1 MPVRVP
7 VGTVIEPLLYP
18 HVRVGSARKSDP
30 EVALTDAGTREE
42 ERERRHLAETTR
54 LLNAELER
62 LVDSID
68 RSAEFIQ
75 AQKEHLWEHWRD
87 MDSSEKA
94 RFRVDVDLSVAQ
106 GEHSVERRERVERL
120 LESPYFGRVDFRAES
135 DAESGAHYIGVHNF
149 SDPETQEILIHD
161 WRAPVA
167 TLFYDFESGEAH
179 FEAPVGTIHGE
190 ITGKRQYKIRGG
202 QLEYMFESSL
212 NIGDDVLRRELGE
225 SADDRMKNIVAT
237 IQREQNAVI
246 RNETARVLILQ
257 GVAGS
262 GKTSIALHRVAFL
275 LYRFKDTL
283 SSDNIMILSPN
294 RVFGDYIA
302 DVLPELGE
310 EQVSE
315 IDFDRIAGTFL
326 AKVTGYETFSEQVVK
341 LLENGDEAAAER
353 MRYKATPEF
362 VAELDEWIA
371 ARAEEDFTPAD
382 VERRSRRL
390 SADWVADAFEEARGL
405 PIFTRLDRVA
415 SRAVNQLKQQVMDRG
430 GGKWSS
436 SDAASVRRRVH
447 AMFPYKDALAVYRAF
462 YEDPARRGMFQP
474 LARKRIEYADV
485 FPLIY
490 TMIRTARQEGYGH
503 IRHLVVDEMQD
514 YTPVQYAVLRE
525 LFSCDMTILGDS
537 NQSVNPFSSS
547 SLATIHSVFPE
558 ADCLELCKSYRSTIE
573 ITEFAQRISR
583 NDKLVPIERHGPRP
597 RVVACSDE
605 RAQREEIL
613 GVVER
618 HGDSEHRSLGI
629 ICKTATQAEAL
640 HGFLSETGVAA
651 TLLDYGSTEFTGGIV
666 VTSAHVSKGL
676 EFDAVVVPAVDDA
689 NYADEMDRCMLYIA
703 CTRAMHELHLTH
715 EGKLSRFLEF
725 GRHSEVLSGAGTAE
739 VGEHSAEVRVG

>member
-1 MPVRVP
+1 M
-7 VGTVIEPLLYP
+7 
-18 HVRVGSARKSDP
+18 
-30 EVALTDAGTREE
+30 TDARTREE
-42 ERERRHLAETTR
+42 ERERRHLAETMR

-62 LVDSID
+62 LTDSID

-106 GEHSVERRERVERL
+106 GEHSVKRRERVERL
-120 LESPYFGRVDFRAES
+120 LDSPYFGRVDFHAASE
-135 DAESGAHYIGVHNF
+135 AGAQAHYIGVHNF

-161 WRAPVA
+161 WRAPVS
-167 TLFYDFESGEAH
+167 TLFYDFESGEAS

-190 ITGKRQYKIRGG
+190 ITSKRQYKIRVG

-310 EQVSE
+310 ERVAE
-315 IDFDRIAGTFL
+315 IDFDRIAGKFL
-326 AKVTGYETFSEQVVK
+326 EKVTGYETFSEQVVK
-341 LLENGDEAAAER
+341 LLENGDGAAAER

-362 VAELDEWIA
+362 VTELDEWIA
-371 ARAEEDFTPAD
+371 SRADEEFVPDGI
-382 VERRSRRL
+382 ERKGRRL

-405 PIFTRLDRVA
+405 PVFTRLDRVA
-415 SRAVNQLKQQVMDRG
+415 SRAVNQLKQQVLDRG
-430 GGKWSS
+430 GSKWSS
-436 SDAASVRRRVH
+436 SDASSVRRQVR
-447 AMFPYKDALAVYRAF
+447 AMFPYKDALAMYRAF
-462 YEDPARRGMFQP
+462 YDDPARRGMFEP
-474 LARKRIEYADV
+474 LGRKRIEYADV

-490 TMIRTARQEGYGH
+490 TMIRTDRQEGYGH

-547 SLATIHSVFPE
+547 SLSTIHSVFPE

-573 ITEFAQRISR
+573 ITEFAQHISR
-583 NDKLVPIERHGPRP
+583 NDRLVPIERHGPQP
-597 RVVACSDE
+597 RIVACAD
-605 RAQREEIL
+605 QRDQLARIL
-613 GVVER
+613 NVVER
-618 HGDSEHRSLGI
+618 HGDSGHRSLGI
-629 ICKTATQAEAL
+629 ICKTVSRAEAL
-640 HGFLSETGVAA
+640 HASLSEAGVEL
-651 TLLDYGSTEFTGGIV
+651 TLLDYESTEFTGGIV

-676 EFDAVVVPAVDDA
+676 EFDVVVVPEVDDA

-715 EGKLSRFLEF
+715 DGSLSPFLEF
-725 GRHSEVLSGAGTAE
+725 ARELEEHPDAVTARA
-739 VGEHSAEVRVG
+739 GEHAREVRVG